1 MHHSFSKLKMIIILI
16 IKRKQIV
23 EIDDIHFY
31 NTFDSNMFK
40 LTLKALNFKYASSIG
55 YSFLYDKN
63 LDA

>member
-1 MHHSFSKLKMIIILI
+1 MIIILI